1 MGIFVGPI
9 ETSKILIIAV
19 FGSELELEATLA
31 CLHALRAL
39 GEARCMSKAKD
50 YLGAR
55 NGKEDLSGRP
65 LTPAYDEAQQP
76 YDPAALFDLE
86 IMVSIAVKSP
96 QHAAETW

>member
-1 MGIFVGPI
+1 MSVKRANMS
-9 ETSKILIIAV
+9 TSNSA
-19 FGSELELEATLA
+19 LELDATLA
-31 CLHALRAL
+31 SLHALRAL
-39 GEARCMSKAKD
+39 AEARCMPKTKD
-50 YLGAR
+50 YLTVR

-96 QHAAETW
+96 QYAAETW